1 MERVT
6 SADSIDLCDFLS
18 EEIMRESIV
27 RDRLAPSEDLVTDF
41 KKLELRGELK
51 PEPLLTEDKQRF
63 VLFPIKHTDVRKPC
77 LILPQLSLGLIT
89 TPLFPVGSL
98 FAY

>member
-1 MERVT
+1 MAEASELTRVP
-6 SADSIDLCDFLS
+6 SIESLGDADFLVKDIEAS
-18 EEIMRESIV
+18 A
-27 RDRLAPSEDLVTDF
+27 APSEDLVTEF

-77 LILPQLSLGLIT
+77 LVLPQLSLGLTT

-98 FAY
+98 FAC